1 MAIDP
6 DVARIILEAH
16 MEGDRCPEAEEI
28 IFKQKV
34 TEDLR
39 QVRATLT
46 SVRAD
51 RVEWILED
59 GEEIYVTGGSSLTS
73 VNEYDVLNPDMFR
86 DWMRSTREILDQ
98 NGRHPHRLAMAGLL
112 SLSRNAK
119 LVVGWQEDY
128 ADDDSPLL
136 AVFETMEE

>member
-16 MEGDRCPEAEEI
+16 MEGDICPEAEEI

-51 RVEWILED
+51 HVEWILED